1 MGAVGFDVDAHTA
14 EVIASLRTAFGVRS
28 NAAVL
33 RKALALA
40 RIAAENADEDHT
52 ITVLG
57 KNNETL
63 QINLAE

>member
-1 MGAVGFDVDAHTA
+1 MGAAGFDVDAHTA
-14 EVIASLRTAFGVRS
+14 EVIASLRTAFGVKS

-40 RIAAENADEDHT
+40 RIAAENADDDHN